1 VSDGELFTRLYYYGT
16 VQMQMSE
23 AVFWLTPI
31 GAFLDLWTCHKQ
43 FLGIEKPKRIVNIND
58 IIPLDCE

>member
-1 VSDGELFTRLYYYGT
+1 LFTRLYYYAK
-16 VQMQMSE
+16 VQLRLDDE
-23 AVFWLTPI
+23 EFWMMPI

>member
-1 VSDGELFTRLYYYGT
+1 LFTRLYYYAK
-16 VQMQMSE
+16 VQLRLDDE
-23 AVFWLTPI
+23 EFWMMPI

-43 FLGIEKPKRIVNIND
+43 FLGIEKPRREVNIND